1 MITGFELH
9 RSSGDMPFARW
20 MVSALV
26 LAGALAI
33 AGCEGG
39 TTSTGVPCPSTKAAI
54 GGLEYKLGVGDKV
67 RITVVGQ
74 PELGSE
80 AEVDAG
86 GKIVIALAGEVEAVD
101 HTVADIQADITR
113 KLKSNILV
121 DPRVSVQVSGY
132 RPVTVLGQV
141 RQPGRYPFSFGLDV
155 RGATALAGGLERRAS
170 PDRSVIFRP
179 AQTCDAK
186 PDTPLFP
193 GDTIEVLRR
202 GG

>member
-1 MITGFELH
+1 MIIGRQSQRFVG
-9 RSSGDMPFARW
+9 RKPSNRW
-20 MVSALV
+20 TVSAVALVGVLV
-26 LAGALAI
+26 L

-67 RITVVGQ
+67 RVTVVGQ

-86 GKIVIALAGEVEAVD
+86 GKIVIALAGEIAAVD
-101 HTVADIQADITR
+101 RTVSEIQADITAR
-113 KLKSNILV
+113 LKSNILV
-121 DPRVSVQVSGY
+121 DPRVSVQVAGY

-141 RQPGRYPFSFGLDV
+141 RQPGRYPYSFGLDV
-155 RGATALAGGLERRAS
+155 RGATALAGGLDRRAS
-170 PDRSVIFRP
+170 PERSVVFRP
-179 AQTCDAK
+179 GQTCDAK

>member
-1 MITGFELH
+1 MIIGCQSQRFVGRKPST
-9 RSSGDMPFARW
+9 RW
-20 MVSALV
+20 TVSAVALVGV
-26 LAGALAI
+26 LAL

-67 RITVVGQ
+67 RVTVVGQ

-86 GKIVIALAGEVEAVD
+86 GKIVIALAGEIAAVD
-101 HTVADIQADITR
+101 RTVSEIQADITA

-141 RQPGRYPFSFGLDV
+141 RQPGRYPYSFGLDV
-155 RGATALAGGLERRAS
+155 RGATALAGGLDRRAS
-170 PDRSVIFRP
+170 PERSVVFRP
-179 AQTCDAK
+179 GQTCDAK

>member
-1 MITGFELH
+1 MMNVFQPCRRGGRAASL
-9 RSSGDMPFARW
+9 
-20 MVSALV
+20 LV
-26 LAGALAI
+26 LVGALGLA
-33 AGCEGG
+33 ACEGG
-39 TTSTGVPCPSTKAAI
+39 TTSTGVPCPTAKAPV
-54 GGLEYKLGVGDKV
+54 GGLDYKLGVGDRVKV
-67 RITVVGQ
+67 TVIGQ

-86 GKIVIALAGEVEAVD
+86 GKLVIALAGEVMAVN
-101 HTVADIQADITR
+101 HTVSEIQAEITQ

-141 RQPGRYPFSFGLDV
+141 RQPGRYAYSFGLDV

-170 PDRSVIFRP
+170 PERSVIFRP
-179 AQTCDAK
+179 GQSCDAK

-193 GDTIEVLRR
+193 GDTVEVLRR

>member
-1 MITGFELH
+1 MITGSRLQ
-9 RSSGDMPFARW
+9 RSSGNRPVVRW
-20 MVSALV
+20 TVSVLA
-26 LAGALAI
+26 LAGALAL

-67 RITVVGQ
+67 RVTVIGQ

-86 GKIVIALAGEVEAVD
+86 GKIVIALAGEIDAVG
-101 HTVADIQADITR
+101 HTVSDIQTEITR

-170 PDRSVIFRP
+170 PDRSVVFRP
-179 AQTCDAK
+179 GQTCDAK

-193 GDTIEVLRR
+193 GDTVEVLRR

>member
-1 MITGFELH
+1 MIIGCQSQRFVGHKPST
-9 RSSGDMPFARW
+9 RW
-20 MVSALV
+20 TVSAVALVGV
-26 LAGALAI
+26 LAL

-67 RITVVGQ
+67 RVTVVGQ

-86 GKIVIALAGEVEAVD
+86 GKIVIALAGEIAAVD
-101 HTVADIQADITR
+101 RTVSEIQADITAR
-113 KLKSNILV
+113 LKSNILV
-121 DPRVSVQVSGY
+121 DPRVSVQVAGY

-141 RQPGRYPFSFGLDV
+141 RQPGRYPYSFGLDV
-155 RGATALAGGLERRAS
+155 RGATALAGGLDRRAS
-170 PDRSVIFRP
+170 PERSVVFRP
-179 AQTCDAK
+179 GQTCDAK